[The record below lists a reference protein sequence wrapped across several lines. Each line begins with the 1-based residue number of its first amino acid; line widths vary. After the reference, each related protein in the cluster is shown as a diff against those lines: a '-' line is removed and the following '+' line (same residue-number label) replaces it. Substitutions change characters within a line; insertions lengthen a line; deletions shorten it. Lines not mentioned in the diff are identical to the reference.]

1 VGSPFAETESPVGLL
16 TVVETGTVF
25 VTGRAALHADQGP
38 RFWVMETAVPD
49 DMGSPQKKPAYML
62 SVYTLLDTGFEIGSV
77 PADQQEELNE
87 WVRRANAFIEQR
99 IKLMPAFARIRRL
112 LTHLRQKTIAPGG
125 ATLTAD
131 TVFRMFDVLLQD
143 LADKP
148 D

>member
-1 VGSPFAETESPVGLL
+1 
-16 TVVETGTVF
+16 
-25 VTGRAALHADQGP
+25 
-38 RFWVMETAVPD
+38 METAVPD